1 LHARNKDERERER
14 EEGSALLGFA
24 KTLEDTY
31 NSQVLAELG
40 AIFFSWALHL
50 CIQNTEYGSGT
61 EKDS

>member
-1 LHARNKDERERER
+1 MLETKIRERER

-40 AIFFSWALHL
+40 AISFSWALHL
-50 CIQNTEYGSGT
+50 CIQNIEYGSGT